1 MFSHIF
7 LNKLELTPGVPLG
20 GLWSPG
26 LLGDAVLG
34 HGGAVPVLEG
44 LAARRHPHVEGPVA
58 AQLGQGD
65 ASEHGD
71 S

>member
-1 MFSHIF
+1 MVLAPDI
-7 LNKLELTPGVPLG
+7 PLC

-26 LLGDAVLG
+26 LLGGAVLG

-44 LAARRHPHVEGPVA
+44 LAARRHPHVEGAAA